1 MLLTPVLLPCPAD
14 TLHANLAEVRDLFEI
29 KRFAMFDQ
37 VCGGCGEC
45 LWQPV
50 GQPQGHICRPCTQT
64 CTCFLPCS
72 LLPAPQ
78 FPYTHHVECGVYLQ
92 RRKQQQDEQAAAAA
106 DKQQADVAPA
116 TNGAAATADEGGRGA
131 KRKAEEGA
139 A

>member
-50 GQPQGHICRPCTQT
+50 GQPQGLHPNLHV
-64 CTCFLPCS
+64 FPA
-72 LLPAPQ
+72 LLPPPCPAVPL
-78 FPYTHHVECGVYLQ
+78 HASCGVWGVPP
-92 RRKQQQDEQAAAAA
+92 AA
-106 DKQQADVAPA
+106 
-116 TNGAAATADEGGRGA
+116 GAAAG
-131 KRKAEEGA
+131 
-139 A
+139 